1 MKRAYQE
8 QQRRSLEKSD
18 SQQDRRE
25 DIDDMSSA
33 GVGDESKKSEDTL
46 NGEYRVQG
54 IMQEIIEETQRE
66 RGNKFD
72 QAENLDGYRNPSL
85 EASQEVF

>member
-18 SQQDRRE
+18 GHQDRRD

-66 RGNKFD
+66 RGKKFD